1 MTSWLLLLALFEGE
15 PSAPRSPKSEI
26 LVRHECRSELGR
38 REITLFG
45 NGTVRLREG
54 LHDSQLMTL
63 GELGPD
69 ELAAFLARLRE
80 EDLSEAP
87 ARTDG
92 VLDGPWVESCRFEL
106 SLPDSPPRVFT
117 YGRYDSI
124 SLALSRLVR
133 IADDLAGKV
142 DPRSREKHL
151 PADYQPR
158 PGDVL
163 LRVDGEH
170 FRVVAESADKLGLE
184 LVGVRQPL
192 TLYIPKGQLANEFV
206 ELISRSRY

>member
-1 MTSWLLLLALFEGE
+1 MTSWLLLTVMLQGDPA
-15 PSAPRSPKSEI
+15 APPSPKTQV

-63 GELGPD
+63 GELSPE
-69 ELAAFLARLRE
+69 ELAAFLARLRD

-87 ARTDG
+87 SGTDG

-106 SLPDSPPRVFT
+106 SLPDAAPRVFT

-133 IADDLAGKV
+133 VAEDLAGKV

-151 PADYQPR
+151 PAGYEPR

-163 LRVDGEH
+163 LRVDGEAY
-170 FRVVAESADKLGLE
+170 RIVAESSDKLGLE

-206 ELISRSRY
+206 ELISRSRF